1 MSRGWEVKARGLLF
15 NTACSASQAR
25 ALIGANTSKLASRPE
40 LAEPWRVGTAL
51 ALRQCGQSAAS
62 WNLTASVVLIR
73 RAAVNGSKSWIV
85 SWRTG
90 RAAQGREPG
99 TTLWRGL
106 LAS

>member
-1 MSRGWEVKARGLLF
+1 MSRGWEVKTRGLLF

-25 ALIGANTSKLASRPE
+25 ALIGATRSKLVSRPK
-40 LAEPWRVGTAL
+40 LVDTAL

-62 WNLTASVVLIR
+62 WNLTASVLLIR

-90 RAAQGREPG
+90 RATLGRKPG
-99 TTLWRGL
+99 TALWRGL